1 MDTVSIWMTAN
12 TFGIHQSIVCKVILK
27 VCIAVKKYLGSKY
40 LYLPKTA
47 EELKLKVSQ
56 FEVKFGTP
64 QPFGAMDET
73 HIPIR
78 RPTEN
83 SPNVFKYKG
92 FFSISVQAVC
102 DYRGIF
108 MDIDF
113 SWPSLLHDEKTFA
126 NQL

>member
-1 MDTVSIWMTAN
+1 MDTGSIWMTAN

-64 QPFGAMDET
+64 QPFGAIDAT
-73 HIPIR
+73 HIPIQKS
-78 RPTEN
+78 TEN
-83 SPNVFKYKG
+83 SQG
-92 FFSISVQAVC
+92 FF
-102 DYRGIF
+102 
-108 MDIDF
+108 
-113 SWPSLLHDEKTFA
+113 K
-126 NQL
+126 